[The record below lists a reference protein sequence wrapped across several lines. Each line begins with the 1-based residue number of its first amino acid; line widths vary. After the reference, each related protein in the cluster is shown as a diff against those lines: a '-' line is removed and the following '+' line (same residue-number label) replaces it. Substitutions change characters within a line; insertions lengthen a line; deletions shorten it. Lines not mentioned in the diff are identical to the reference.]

1 MDAALSPF
9 PQPTHGLI
17 LRREHVAAMR
27 EDVAAAAPL
36 EACGLVAV
44 QRGVSQRVYPIPNMA
59 ASPVRYRLE
68 PHAYLRALQDM
79 EAHGWTLGLIYH
91 SHPHGG
97 PTPSAVDLAE
107 ATYPDAV
114 YYIWA
119 PVGAVWVGRGYYLTP
134 QAARPV
140 PVRWE

>member
-1 MDAALSPF
+1 MSVLPR
-9 PQPTHGLI
+9 PTRGLI
-17 LRREHVAAMR
+17 VRRRHVEAMRAHVAG
-27 EDVAAAAPL
+27 AAPL
-36 EACGLVAV
+36 EGCGLVAV
-44 QRGVSQRVYPIPNMA
+44 HEGVSRRVYAIPNAA

-68 PHAYLRALQDM
+68 PRAYLRALQDM
-79 EAHGWTLGLIYH
+79 DAHGWTLGLIYH
-91 SHPHGG
+91 SHPQGV
-97 PTPSAVDLAE
+97 PAPSALDLAE